1 MTDIKHIIYK
11 VKQLMEGEDG
21 LPYILNQVKQDIAL
35 DIIQTDFN
43 DRERREELYMLTKA
57 IDALQG
63 SCKSMLT
70 KLRRINNGYQ
80 YKCRS

>member
-57 IDALQG
+57 IDAL
-63 SCKSMLT
+63 T
-70 KLRRINNGYQ
+70 RKLQEYVNKVEEN
-80 YKCRS
+80 